1 MFLSSMRFYAYGTF
15 IRRRRAGAVCRQS
28 VGWRWET
35 KDPEKQ
41 EEVLAGIFYKLVHT
55 LTAHEVPMT
64 FLHFPRFAEDRAAD
78 L

>member
-1 MFLSSMRFYAYGTF
+1 M
-15 IRRRRAGAVCRQS
+15 CRQS